1 VKLHAHTTPES
12 FLASASALLATDE
25 PRHNLAYGIC
35 DTIVRAPEAYPT
47 FYLWTVEEG
56 GRTVV
61 AAVMTP
67 PFNIVV
73 TRPQTGMALD
83 FLATELHAQGHEL
96 PGATGALPE
105 IDAFTASW
113 EERTGAVRQRRRAH
127 GIYAARAIQVP
138 ENVPGRMRP
147 ATPADRD
154 LLISWWGAFV
164 EEALPDSPERD
175 HETLIDRRL
184 NGRGGGLSLW
194 EDGEPTA
201 MAGFGGRTPSG
212 VRIGPVYTPPDR
224 RGRGYGSAL
233 TAELSASLLA
243 GACTYCFLYTDLE
256 NPTSNRIYQ
265 RIGYEFVCESA
276 EYAFEH

>member
-25 PRHNLAYGIC
+25 ARHNLAYGIC
-35 DTIVRAPEAYPT
+35 DTIVRSPEAYPT

-56 GRTVV
+56 RRTVV

-73 TRPQTGMALD
+73 TQPQMPTALD
-83 FLATELHAQGHEL
+83 FLAEELHAQGHEL

-105 IDAFTASW
+105 IDVFATAW
-113 EERTGAVRQRRRAH
+113 AERAGAVLQRRGAH
-127 GIYAARAIQVP
+127 GIYAAQTIQVP
-138 ENVPGRMRP
+138 ENVPGRMR
-147 ATPADRD
+147 AAAPADRD

-164 EEALPDSPERD
+164 AEALPDSPDRD

-184 NGRGGGLSLW
+184 NGRGGGVYLW
-194 EDGEPTA
+194 EDGEPAA
-201 MAGFGGRTPSG
+201 MAAFGGRTPSG
-212 VRIGPVYTPPDR
+212 IRIGPVYTPPDR

-233 TAELSASLLA
+233 TAQLSASLLA
-243 GACTYCFLYTDLE
+243 DGRTYCFLYTDLE
-256 NPTSNRIYQ
+256 NPTSNRIYR